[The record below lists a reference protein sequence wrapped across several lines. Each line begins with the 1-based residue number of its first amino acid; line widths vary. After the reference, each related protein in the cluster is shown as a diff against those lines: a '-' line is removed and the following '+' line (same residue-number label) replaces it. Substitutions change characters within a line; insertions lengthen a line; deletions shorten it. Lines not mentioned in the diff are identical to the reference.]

1 MDNKA
6 IYLLIGGLI
15 LFVISLALAPTV
27 IASTVTAAGTTGIGP
42 FGGVA
47 GILGLYPLIFTVG
60 GLLLGLGAMI
70 GGGVTAYRGA
80 RGRK

>member
-1 MDNKA
+1 MNNKA

-27 IASTVTAAGTTGIGP
+27 ISSTVTAAATTGIGS
-42 FGGVA
+42 FGGVS
-47 GILGLYPLIFTVG
+47 GILGLYPLIFVVG

-70 GGGVTAYRGA
+70 GGAVSGYKGM
-80 RGRK
+80 K